1 MTQEDPDNLG
11 VVLSSVDIKVISL
24 SLQSEL
30 DGVLDLD
37 PCSASCVDC
46 LILDA
51 IKDLGPL
58 AVDLTYSSMRGRL
71 RKFVDFWC
79 TSEVSQFILNV
90 IICRVIKFPFF
101 QLPTL
106 FAKRNNSSARENS
119 DFVSQAVDDLL
130 RLDF

>member
-1 MTQEDPDNLG
+1 
-11 VVLSSVDIKVISL
+11 
-24 SLQSEL
+24 LQSEL
-30 DGVLDLD
+30 DSVLDLD
-37 PCSASCVDC
+37 PCSATCADC
-46 LILDA
+46 LTLDA
-51 IKDLGPL
+51 IKDSGPL

-79 TSEVSQFILNV
+79 ILEVSQFILNV
-90 IICRVIKFPFF
+90 MMQGYKIPFF

-106 FAKRNNSSARENS
+106 IAKRNNTSARENS